1 MSGIEAAG
9 QLIEVGRR
17 LAEAGLVRESE
28 GNLSIRLDHSRCLV
42 TATGSELGSL
52 TPSELVEVE
61 IGCTSIPQRATS
73 EAKLHLGIYSNR
85 PDLAA
90 VVHAHPPRL
99 LHLDARGKLPLW
111 RRLED
116 RGRKLG
122 SVVAVEYHAEG
133 TESLARATASAL
145 KIAKAC
151 VLREHGAVTVGPTL
165 MAAFVRMLDL
175 ERAAFLS
182 ESRG

>member
-28 GNLSIRLDHSRCLV
+28 GNLSIRLDDSRCLV

-73 EAKLHLGIYSNR
+73 EAKLHLGK
-85 PDLAA
+85 DLF
-90 VVHAHPPRL
+90 VGIFGF
-99 LHLDARGKLPLW
+99 LDTIG
-111 RRLED
+111 
-116 RGRKLG
+116 G
-122 SVVAVEYHAEG
+122 H
-133 TESLARATASAL
+133 
-145 KIAKAC
+145 
-151 VLREHGAVTVGPTL
+151 
-165 MAAFVRMLDL
+165 
-175 ERAAFLS
+175 
-182 ESRG
+182 